1 MLDWRAI
8 MLGYDRVVI
17 DVRAGHVVLGV
28 ARFSGLAFD
37 DTRVPLSPDDRA
49 TIREIVTRTVG
60 ARKVNRQR
68 EIEAQI
74 AALQSELYGL
84 KLEAFRDAQAS
95 EVNT

>member
-1 MLDWRAI
+1 
-8 MLGYDRVVI
+8 MLGFDRVVI
-17 DVRAGHVVLGV
+17 DVRAGHVDLGTRDI
-28 ARFSGLAFD
+28 AGRGYD

-74 AALQSELYGL
+74 AALQSELFGL
-84 KLEAFRDAQAS
+84 KLEAFRDGQAS
-95 EVNT
+95 EGNA